1 MKLFEEAIKQYPLTI
16 HTGEVMPD
24 HVHFMIQAP
33 ATIAPAQIAKIVK
46 GCSQASIKKLIPTFI
61 GWSKG
66 YYISSVGGNSI
77 EAVEKYIKNQ
87 KS

>member
-1 MKLFEEAIKQYPLTI
+1 
-16 HTGEVMPD
+16 MPD

-33 ATIAPAQIAKIVK
+33 ATIATAQIAKIVK
-46 GCSQASIKKLIPTFI
+46 GCSQAIIKKLIPTFI

-66 YYISSVGGNSI
+66 YYISSVGGNSLD
-77 EAVEKYIKNQ
+77 AVEKDIKNQ